1 MARDMELNTG
11 IHIDSI
17 QAEGSL
23 QSLRNQVKALTSEWK
38 INEQVQRANNQYQS
52 AYQAK
57 VEGLGRAIE
66 GQTNYLN
73 RLKSEMS
80 NLDRTT
86 TEGSQKFSQY
96 TNRVNTATRQLNNMI
111 QQQDRAKS
119 TLNLYTTGIKDQK
132 QAMENAKNVSQSLV
146 ERYKTEG
153 KEIKASATERTALKT
168 RIQELNSLYSKESS
182 ELERVKKESG
192 ATSKEYATQTK
203 RVNELGTEFAKS
215 RTRYRELGSELGGM
229 GTHFTGIRQAAAT
242 SKTAIGNMNSSIK
255 NSISHMKNMAMTA
268 GIAGAAVT
276 AMFVS
281 GAKKSVELE
290 NSYKQI
296 TNLAETGGE
305 KVAEAT
311 KNVSRMQE
319 DGQKYA
325 LKYGKSQQEIADGY
339 EDLIKRGYDTKQALG
354 AMKSELQ
361 ASVASGDDFKD
372 VVKVSSQTLEAF
384 GMRTNS
390 TAGMVKN
397 TKIAVN
403 DLAYAAD
410 MTATGFSDLGVGMS
424 YVGST
429 AHQAGFSL
437 SETSSAMGILS
448 NNGLEAEKSGT
459 GLRKVINSL
468 ISPTKTGAS
477 ALQELGLSTKDFTDN
492 KGNMKS
498 MTDIFGLLHDKM
510 QGLGKNKQTDI
521 FHDLFGT
528 TGQQAGLILAEN
540 AKQLGELNQKVADSA
555 KNDYVEKLS
564 KKNSETGKV
573 ALDRLKQSVNAITMT
588 ISSAALPAITEI
600 GDKLAKA
607 AGTKE
612 FGNAV
617 KGVGKWV
624 GNLTDKVADFFT
636 YLGKHSDDL
645 KGITGSL
652 GTIVKDIA
660 KGAWDTFYGIIKG
673 IGKAFNLVHTNGKKA
688 EDPLK
693 VLNEFI
699 SGIAKHE
706 QALKT
711 IGGLL
716 AGIWVADKVAVF
728 TSKVKDVTDAFG
740 GLSKKLKNSEIQ
752 NAASEVGEKTGEN
765 LTQGITSKLE
775 DTATGN
781 GLTTLGKSMMGKLSL
796 GMGAVQVGFDIVGA
810 IKAKNPEERT
820 KKAGGAIGTSLG
832 LGIGAVLGGPVGA
845 MIGTELGDQ
854 IGKSAA
860 PSIENLFKNGSFNS
874 KNSLAYMKEQR
885 ENAKENLAN
894 TNKKADFGN
903 LFENKFDQKKAD
915 ADAAKNYAKEKAVF
929 DKWNKKIEDYKK
941 EKSKSSKN
949 TSTAKAI
956 KDVATTHVSK
966 TDIKNVKAMVPAI
979 KAYEKAIK
987 GLKSNLRKNS
997 PAKELSKIDSSI
1009 QGSTKKWSSLAKPI
1023 KDIGNA
1029 FKTLTSFSKSMS
1041 KKDSFASLNKD
1052 LPKLEKTLKNSKISK
1067 YLSDMNK
1074 DLKKNKLSS
1083 TLDSMTKSIKKDTRE
1098 WNKFSKPI
1106 EKLSKSFKTLNSF
1119 AKSMKKDPFKSLNT
1133 DLKNLKTTLKN
1144 SKLSNYLDDL
1154 YKQLKKDKLYNQ
1166 FDKMSDSIKD
1176 NTKTWTKFAKPI
1188 RDVQKAFK
1196 ELNKFTKTYSKSDPF
1211 ANLNKDIQ
1219 NLTKTLNNQNIGKIL
1234 KSQITEANKATSNV
1248 TFDKDFKTDT
1258 DNVVDALKSFKTNF
1272 DKSWK
1277 DVWANTASE
1286 EKDALAKVVSSYS
1299 SKMNAI
1305 SKKETSFSSNYLK
1318 KWSSW
1323 LKSVTSTFKTAF
1335 NSLPGLANKSLSKVI
1350 SKVNKGIGGINS
1362 VITDF
1367 GGKSLNMAKYAVGT
1381 AGTPGGNLAV
1391 VGEQGYELAYDKANG
1406 IYPVGLKGEEV
1417 RYLGADTA
1425 ILPHHL
1431 SEQFMGMVANLPHH
1445 ATGKGDT
1452 NKTSEDMTDYVFEHL
1467 DEIKKDPVPFLK
1479 KPYFEKANFNGN
1491 EFISRFGNAISN
1503 GFLKAIAEPFKKTLA
1518 DMDFSGAGGARPA
1531 KAYGPMIK
1539 AAAAYMHQQITD
1551 FNVDM
1556 IERIIGN
1563 ESGGNPHAINLTD
1576 NNAKAGTPSKGILQY
1591 IDPTF
1596 NSYAMPGHKN
1606 IWNPLDQL
1614 IALFNDA
1621 TWRSDMGMGYNGKYG
1636 EWRGSASGPSGP
1648 RLMYDGGFIN
1658 KPTSIIGGEAG
1669 PEVMI
1674 PLNNKMRAVQILQ
1687 KAKDTIGGP
1696 DDSNVTASVDTARVE
1711 SNQQQQLMMTQVMVK
1726 LLSKIA
1732 DGSMASDV
1740 SNGGSSLNDISNVL
1754 DKIGLSNRKMTKFQ
1768 AKGGTALA

>member
-1 MARDMELNTG
+1 
-11 IHIDSI
+11 
-17 QAEGSL
+17 
-23 QSLRNQVKALTSEWK
+23 
-38 INEQVQRANNQYQS
+38 
-52 AYQAK
+52 
-57 VEGLGRAIE
+57 
-66 GQTNYLN
+66 
-73 RLKSEMS
+73 
-80 NLDRTT
+80 
-86 TEGSQKFSQY
+86 
-96 TNRVNTATRQLNNMI
+96 
-111 QQQDRAKS
+111 
-119 TLNLYTTGIKDQK
+119 
-132 QAMENAKNVSQSLV
+132 
-146 ERYKTEG
+146 
-153 KEIKASATERTALKT
+153 
-168 RIQELNSLYSKESS
+168 
-182 ELERVKKESG
+182 
-192 ATSKEYATQTK
+192 
-203 RVNELGTEFAKS
+203 
-215 RTRYRELGSELGGM
+215 
-229 GTHFTGIRQAAAT
+229 
-242 SKTAIGNMNSSIK
+242 
-255 NSISHMKNMAMTA
+255 
-268 GIAGAAVT
+268 
-276 AMFVS
+276 
-281 GAKKSVELE
+281 
-290 NSYKQI
+290 
-296 TNLAETGGE
+296 
-305 KVAEAT
+305 
-311 KNVSRMQE
+311 
-319 DGQKYA
+319 
-325 LKYGKSQQEIADGY
+325 
-339 EDLIKRGYDTKQALG
+339 
-354 AMKSELQ
+354 
-361 ASVASGDDFKD
+361 
-372 VVKVSSQTLEAF
+372 
-384 GMRTNS
+384 
-390 TAGMVKN
+390 
-397 TKIAVN
+397 
-403 DLAYAAD
+403 
-410 MTATGFSDLGVGMS
+410 
-424 YVGST
+424 
-429 AHQAGFSL
+429 
-437 SETSSAMGILS
+437 
-448 NNGLEAEKSGT
+448 
-459 GLRKVINSL
+459 
-468 ISPTKTGAS
+468 
-477 ALQELGLSTKDFTDN
+477 
-492 KGNMKS
+492 

-510 QGLGKNKQTDI
+510 QGMGKNKQTDI

-540 AKQLGELNQKVADSA
+540 AKQLGELNQKVAESA
-555 KNDYVEKLS
+555 KNDYVGKLS

-636 YLGKHSDDL
+636 YLGKHSNDL

-660 KGAWDTFYGIIKG
+660 VGAWDTFYGIIKG
-673 IGKAFNLVHTNGKKA
+673 IGKAFGLVHTNGKKA

-693 VLNEFI
+693 VLNEFV

-716 AGIWVADKVAVF
+716 VTMWAVDKMASF
-728 TSKVKDVTDAFG
+728 TVKLGDVVKSLDILKG
-740 GLSKKLKNSEIQ
+740 KLKGTELQ
-752 NAASEVGEKTGEN
+752 QAASEAGESIGDNVTKGVE
-765 LTQGITSKLE
+765 SKLG

-820 KKAGGAIGTSLG
+820 KNAGGAIGTSLG

-854 IGKSAA
+854 IGKNAA
-860 PSIENLFKNGSFNS
+860 PSIENLFKNGSFYS
-874 KNSLAYMKEQR
+874 KKSLEYMKEQR
-885 ENAKENLAN
+885 ENAKENLQA

-941 EKSKSSKN
+941 EKSKSSKT

-966 TDIKNVKAMVPAI
+966 TDIKNVKDMVPAI

-987 GLKSNLRKNS
+987 DLKSNLRKNS
-997 PAKELSKIDSSI
+997 PAKELSKIDKSI
-1009 QGSTKKWSSLAKPI
+1009 SGSTKSWTKLAKPI
-1023 KDIGNA
+1023 ETVG
-1029 FKTLTSFSKSMS
+1029 
-1041 KKDSFASLNKD
+1041 
-1052 LPKLEKTLKNSKISK
+1052 
-1067 YLSDMNK
+1067 
-1074 DLKKNKLSS
+1074 
-1083 TLDSMTKSIKKDTRE
+1083 
-1098 WNKFSKPI
+1098 
-1106 EKLSKSFKTLNSF
+1106 KSFKSLNSF
-1119 AKSMKKDPFKSLNT
+1119 TKSMKKDPFKAFNKDLVSLHKTLKKNDLTQQLNKMDKALKKNKLAATFNKMSNSIKKDTKAWTSFAKPVNNVADAFKKLSSFTKSMKKDPFESLNR
-1133 DLKNLKTTLKN
+1133 DLKNLETTLKN
-1144 SKLSNYLDDL
+1144 SKISNRLDDL
-1154 YKQLKKDKLYNQ
+1154 YKQLKKDKLYSQ
-1166 FDKMSDSIKD
+1166 FDKMSRSIKD

-1188 RDVQKAFK
+1188 RDVQKAFQ
-1196 ELNKFTKTYSKSDPF
+1196 ELNKFTKSYGKSDPF
-1211 ANLNKDIQ
+1211 ATLDKDIQ

-1258 DNVVDALKSFKTNF
+1258 DNIVDALKSFKTNF

-1277 DVWANTASE
+1277 DVWANTGSE
-1286 EKDALAKVVSSYS
+1286 EKNGLAKVVSDYS

-1305 SKKETSFSSNYLK
+1305 SKKETSFSSDYLK

-1323 LKSVTSTFKTAF
+1323 LKSVTSSFKTAF
-1335 NSLPGLANKSLSKVI
+1335 NSLPGLASKSLSKVI
-1350 SKVNKGIGGINS
+1350 SEVNKGIGGVNS

-1367 GGKSLNMAKYAVGT
+1367 GGKSLNLAKYAVGT

-1452 NKTSEDMTDYVFEHL
+1452 NKTSEDMTDYIFEHL
-1467 DEIKKDPVPFLK
+1467 DELKKDPVPFLK
-1479 KPYFEKANFNGN
+1479 KPYFEKANFSGN

-1539 AAAAYMHQQITD
+1539 AAAAYMHQKITD

-1576 NNAKAGTPSKGILQY
+1576 SNARAGTPSKGILQY

-1596 NSYAMPGHKN
+1596 NNYAMPGHKN

-1648 RLMYDGGFIN
+1648 RLMAEGGLLTT
-1658 KPTSIIGGEAG
+1658 PTNAIVGEAG
-1669 PEVMI
+1669 PEMVI
-1674 PLNNKMRAVQILQ
+1674 PLNNKMRAIQIIE
-1687 KAKDTIGGP
+1687 KAKSVVGGP
-1696 DDSNVTASVDTARVE
+1696 DDTNTSVSVDTARVE

-1740 SNGGSSLNDISNVL
+1740 SNGGTSLNDISNVL

>member
-1 MARDMELNTG
+1 MELNTG

-38 INEQVQRANNQYQS
+38 INEQVQRANGDYQS

-57 VEGLGRAIE
+57 AEGLGRAIE

-96 TNRVNTATRQLNNMI
+96 TNQVNTATRQLNNMVM
-111 QQQDRAKS
+111 QQERAKS
-119 TLNLYTTGIKDQK
+119 TLDLYTTGIRDQK

-146 ERYKTEG
+146 ERYKAEG
-153 KEIKASATERTALKT
+153 KEIKASATERTALKA

-182 ELERVKKESG
+182 ELERVKNESG

-203 RVNELGTEFAKS
+203 RVNELGTEIAKS

-397 TKIAVN
+397 TKKVVN

-448 NNGLEAEKSGT
+448 NNGLEASQAGT
-459 GLRKVINSL
+459 GLRKTINSL

-510 QGLGKNKQTDI
+510 QGMGKNKQTDI

-528 TGQQAGLILAEN
+528 TGQQAGLILADN

-555 KNDYVEKLS
+555 KNDYVGKLS

-624 GNLTDKVADFFT
+624 GNLTDKVADFFN
-636 YLGKHSDDL
+636 YLGKHSNDL

-652 GTIVKDIA
+652 GTITKDIA
-660 KGAWDTFYGIIKG
+660 IGAWDTFYGIIKG
-673 IGKAFNLVHTNGKKA
+673 IGKAFGLVHTNGKKA

-693 VLNEFI
+693 VLNQFV

-716 AGIWVADKVAVF
+716 AGIWVADKVANF
-728 TSKVKDVTDAFG
+728 AVKINDVADAFG

-752 NAASEVGEKTGEN
+752 NAASEIGEQSGEN
-765 LTQGITSKLE
+765 LAKGIESKAGSSSISSRLSS
-775 DTATGN
+775 
-781 GLTTLGKSMMGKLSL
+781 LGGSMMGKISI
-796 GMGAVQVGFDIVGA
+796 GMSAAQVGFDILGA
-810 IKAKNPEERT
+810 IKAKNPT
-820 KKAGGAIGTSLG
+820 DKAKNIGG
-832 LGIGAVLGGPVGA
+832 GIGSALGAGIGGVLGGAPGA
-845 MIGTELGDQ
+845 LLGSTIGDQ
-854 IGKSAA
+854 LGKSAA
-860 PSIENLFKNGSFNS
+860 PAFQKWLYHPDDPTAKKGTSKYYDQLAASAKKRANRFKSNMVVPDIS
-874 KNSLAYMKEQR
+874 ADEQR
-885 ENAKENLAN
+885 QDLKQLKIAEADVKKYEALAKRA
-894 TNKKADFGN
+894 KKAKDSI
-903 LFENKFDQKKAD
+903 NKP
-915 ADAAKNYAKEKAVF
+915 
-929 DKWNKKIEDYKK
+929 
-941 EKSKSSKN
+941 SKT

-966 TDIKNVKAMVPAI
+966 TDIKNVKDMVPAI
-979 KAYEKAIK
+979 KDYEKAIK
-987 GLKSNLRKNS
+987 DLKSNLKKNS
-997 PAKELSKIDSSI
+997 PAKELSKIDKSI
-1009 QGSTKKWSSLAKPI
+1009 SGSTKSWTKLAKPI
-1023 KDIGNA
+1023 ETVG
-1029 FKTLTSFSKSMS
+1029 
-1041 KKDSFASLNKD
+1041 
-1052 LPKLEKTLKNSKISK
+1052 
-1067 YLSDMNK
+1067 
-1074 DLKKNKLSS
+1074 
-1083 TLDSMTKSIKKDTRE
+1083 
-1098 WNKFSKPI
+1098 
-1106 EKLSKSFKTLNSF
+1106 KSFKSLNSF
-1119 AKSMKKDPFKSLNT
+1119 TKSMKKDPFESFNK
-1133 DLKNLKTTLKN
+1133 DLKNLETTLKN

-1154 YKQLKKDKLYNQ
+1154 YKQLKKDRLYNQ
-1166 FDKMSDSIKD
+1166 FDKMSKSIKD

-1188 RDVQKAFK
+1188 RDVQKAFQ

-1211 ANLNKDIQ
+1211 ANLDKDIK
-1219 NLTKTLNNQNIGKIL
+1219 NLTKTLNSNNIGKLL
-1234 KSQITEANKATSNV
+1234 KSQIAEANKATSNV

-1258 DNVVDALKSFKTNF
+1258 DNIVDSLKSFKTNF

-1277 DVWANTASE
+1277 DVWANTGSE
-1286 EKDALAKVVSSYS
+1286 EKDGLAKVVSDYS
-1299 SKMNAI
+1299 SKMNVI
-1305 SKKETSFSSNYLK
+1305 SKKETSFSSDYLK

-1323 LKSVTSTFKTAF
+1323 LKSVTSSFKTAF
-1335 NSLPGLANKSLSKVI
+1335 NSLPGLASKSLSKVI
-1350 SKVNKGIGGINS
+1350 SEVNKGIGGINS

-1391 VGEQGYELAYDKANG
+1391 VGEQGYELAYDKQNG
-1406 IYPVGLKGEEV
+1406 IYPVGLQGEEV

-1445 ATGKGDT
+1445 ANGKGDT
-1452 NKTSEDMTDYVFEHL
+1452 NKASEDMTDYVFEHL
-1467 DEIKKDPVPFLK
+1467 DELKKDPVPFLK

-1518 DMDFSGAGGARPA
+1518 DMDFSGAGGARPV

-1556 IERIIGN
+1556 IERIIAN
-1563 ESGGNPHAINLTD
+1563 ESGGDPNVTNNWD
-1576 NNAKAGTPSKGILQY
+1576 SNAKAGTPSTGILQY
-1591 IDPTF
+1591 ILPTF
-1596 NSYAMPGHKN
+1596 LNYAMPGHTN
-1606 IWNPLDQL
+1606 IHNPLDQL

-1648 RLMYDGGFIN
+1648 RLMAAGGLITQATN
-1658 KPTSIIGGEAG
+1658 AIVGEAG
-1669 PEVMI
+1669 PEMVV
-1674 PLNNKMRAVQILQ
+1674 PLNDKMRAVQILQ

-1732 DGSMASDV
+1732 DGSMASDA
-1740 SNGGSSLNDISNVL
+1740 SNGGTSLNDISNVL

>member
-1 MARDMELNTG
+1 MAKDMELNTG

-38 INEQVQRANNQYQS
+38 INEQVQRANGDYQS

-57 VEGLGRAIE
+57 AEGLGRAIE

-96 TNRVNTATRQLNNMI
+96 TNQVNTATRQLNNMVM
-111 QQQDRAKS
+111 QQERAKS

-132 QAMENAKNVSQSLV
+132 QAMENAKNISQSLV
-146 ERYKTEG
+146 ERYKAEG
-153 KEIKASATERTALKT
+153 KEIKASATERTALKA

-192 ATSKEYATQTK
+192 ETSKEYATQTK
-203 RVNELGTEFAKS
+203 RVNELGTEIAKS

-384 GMRTNS
+384 GMKTTS
-390 TAGMVKN
+390 TSGMIKN
-397 TKIAVN
+397 TKKVVN

-448 NNGLEAEKSGT
+448 NNGLEADKAGT

-510 QGLGKNKQTDI
+510 QGMGKNKQTDI
-521 FHDLFGT
+521 FHNLFGT
-528 TGQQAGLILAEN
+528 TGQQAGLILADN

-555 KNDYVEKLS
+555 KNDYVGKLA

-636 YLGKHSDDL
+636 YLGKHSNDL

-660 KGAWDTFYGIIKG
+660 VGAWDTFYGIIKG
-673 IGKAFNLVHTNGKKA
+673 IGKAFGLVHTNGKKA

-693 VLNEFI
+693 VLNEFV

-716 AGIWVADKVAVF
+716 AGIWVADKVANF
-728 TSKVKDVTDAFG
+728 AVKINDVADAFG
-740 GLSKKLKNSEIQ
+740 GLSKKLKNSGIQ
-752 NAASEVGEKTGEN
+752 NAASEIGEQSGEN
-765 LTQGITSKLE
+765 LAKGIESKAESSSISSRLN
-775 DTATGN
+775 A
-781 GLTTLGKSMMGKLSL
+781 LGGSMMGKISI
-796 GMGAVQVGFDIVGA
+796 GMSVVQVGFDVIGA
-810 IKAKNPEERT
+810 IKAKNPT
-820 KKAGGAIGTSLG
+820 DKAKNIGG
-832 LGIGAVLGGPVGA
+832 GIGSALGAGIAGILLGPEAAVLGA
-845 MIGTELGDQ
+845 QLGDL
-854 IGKSAA
+854 IGKNVGPGISNYLDHGNTSPKGSKSDIKKRLKEAQDQYKA
-860 PSIENLFKNGSFNS
+860 NKREYNWFHSSVSKDALDQNDKDIKRYEQQLKRIEND
-874 KNSLAYMKEQR
+874 
-885 ENAKENLAN
+885 
-894 TNKKADFGN
+894 KK
-903 LFENKFDQKKAD
+903 KPKT
-915 ADAAKNYAKEKAVF
+915 
-929 DKWNKKIEDYKK
+929 
-941 EKSKSSKN
+941 

-966 TDIKNVKAMVPAI
+966 TDIKNVKDMVPAI
-979 KAYEKAIK
+979 KDYEKAIK
-987 GLKSNLRKNS
+987 SLKLNLKNNS
-997 PAKELSKIDSSI
+997 PSKELSKIDKSI
-1009 QGSTKKWSSLAKPI
+1009 QGKSKEWKNMVKPVNNVA
-1023 KDIGNA
+1023 GA
-1029 FKTLTSFSKSMS
+1029 FK
-1041 KKDSFASLNKD
+1041 
-1052 LPKLEKTLKNSKISK
+1052 
-1067 YLSDMNK
+1067 
-1074 DLKKNKLSS
+1074 KLSS
-1083 TLDSMTKSIKKDTRE
+1083 STK
-1098 WNKFSKPI
+1098 F
-1106 EKLSKSFKTLNSF
+1106 
-1119 AKSMKKDPFKSLNT
+1119 MKKDPFSELNS
-1133 DLKNLKTTLKN
+1133 DLKKLKKTLKDSNITDKLDSMAKDLKKHKLASELKTVA
-1144 SKLSNYLDDL
+1144 S
-1154 YKQLKKDKLYNQ
+1154 
-1166 FDKMSDSIKD
+1166 SIKD

-1188 RDVQKAFK
+1188 RDVQKAFQ

-1211 ANLNKDIQ
+1211 ANLDKDIQ

-1258 DNVVDALKSFKTNF
+1258 DNVVDALKSFKINF

-1277 DVWANTASE
+1277 DVWANTGSE
-1286 EKDALAKVVSSYS
+1286 EKDALAKVVSNYS
-1299 SKMNAI
+1299 SKMNSI
-1305 SKKETSFSSNYLK
+1305 SKKETSFSSDYLN

-1323 LKSVTSTFKTAF
+1323 LKSVTSSFKTAF
-1335 NSLPGLANKSLSKVI
+1335 NSLPGLASKSLSKVI
-1350 SKVNKGIGGINS
+1350 SEVNKGIGGVNS

-1367 GGKSLNMAKYAVGT
+1367 GGKSLNLAKYAVGT

-1467 DEIKKDPVPFLK
+1467 DELKKDPVPFLK

-1518 DMDFSGAGGARPA
+1518 DMDFSGAGGARPV

-1556 IERIIGN
+1556 IERIIAN
-1563 ESGGNPHAINLTD
+1563 ESGGDPNVTNNWD
-1576 NNAKAGTPSKGILQY
+1576 DNAKAGHPSTGILQY
-1591 IDPTF
+1591 ILPTF
-1596 NSYAMPGHKN
+1596 LNYAMPGHTN
-1606 IWNPLDQL
+1606 IHNPLDQL
-1614 IALFNDA
+1614 IALFNDS
-1621 TWRSDMGMGYNGKYG
+1621 TWRTDMGMGYNGKFG
-1636 EWRGSASGPSGP
+1636 EWRGQASGPSGP
-1648 RLMYDGGFIN
+1648 RFMYDGGFIT
-1658 KPTSIIGGEAG
+1658 KPTSIIGGDAG

-1674 PLNNKMRAVQILQ
+1674 PLNNKMRAIQILQ

-1696 DDSNVTASVDTARVE
+1696 DDNNVTTSVDTARVE

-1740 SNGGSSLNDISNVL
+1740 SNGGISLNDISNAL

-1768 AKGGTALA
+1768 GKGGTAFA

>member
-1 MARDMELNTG
+1 MAKDMELNTG

-38 INEQVQRANNQYQS
+38 INEQVQRANGDYQS

-57 VEGLGRAIE
+57 AEGLGRAIE

-96 TNRVNTATRQLNNMI
+96 TNQVNTATRQLNNMVM
-111 QQQDRAKS
+111 QQERAKS
-119 TLNLYTTGIKDQK
+119 TLDLYTTGIKEQK

-146 ERYKTEG
+146 ERYKAEG

-182 ELERVKKESG
+182 ELERVKNESG
-192 ATSKEYATQTK
+192 ATSKEYATQAK
-203 RVNELGTEFAKS
+203 RVNELGTEIAKS

-242 SKTAIGNMNSSIK
+242 SKTAIGNMNNSIK

-305 KVAEAT
+305 KVVEAT

-390 TAGMVKN
+390 TSGMIKN
-397 TKIAVN
+397 TKKTVN

-510 QGLGKNKQTDI
+510 QDMGKNKQTDI

-555 KNDYVEKLS
+555 KNDYVGKLA

-612 FGNAV
+612 FENAV

-660 KGAWDTFYGIIKG
+660 VGAWDTFYGIIKG

-693 VLNEFI
+693 VLNQFV

-716 AGIWVADKVAVF
+716 AGIWVADKVANF
-728 TSKVKDVTDAFG
+728 AVKINDVADAFG
-740 GLSKKLKNSEIQ
+740 GLSKKLKNSGIQ
-752 NAASEVGEKTGEN
+752 QAASEVGAKTGEN

-775 DTATGN
+775 DAATGN

-820 KKAGGAIGTSLG
+820 KNAGGAIGTSLG

-854 IGKSAA
+854 IGKNAA
-860 PSIENLFKNGSFNS
+860 PSIENLFKNGSFYS
-874 KNSLAYMKEQR
+874 KKSLEYMKEQR
-885 ENAKENLAN
+885 ENAKENLQA

-903 LFENKFDQKKAD
+903 LLENKFDPKKAD
-915 ADAAKNYAKEKAVF
+915 ADAAKNYAKEKAIF

-956 KDVATTHVSK
+956 QDVATTHVSK
-966 TDIKNVKAMVPAI
+966 TDIKNVKDMVPAI

-997 PAKELSKIDSSI
+997 PAKELSKIDKSI
-1009 QGSTKKWSSLAKPI
+1009 SGSTKSWTKLAKPI
-1023 KDIGNA
+1023 ETVG
-1029 FKTLTSFSKSMS
+1029 
-1041 KKDSFASLNKD
+1041 
-1052 LPKLEKTLKNSKISK
+1052 
-1067 YLSDMNK
+1067 
-1074 DLKKNKLSS
+1074 
-1083 TLDSMTKSIKKDTRE
+1083 
-1098 WNKFSKPI
+1098 
-1106 EKLSKSFKTLNSF
+1106 KSFKSLNSF
-1119 AKSMKKDPFKSLNT
+1119 TKSMKKDPFKAFNKDLVSLHKTLKKNDLT
-1133 DLKNLKTTLKN
+1133 QQLNKMDKALKKNKLADTFKKMSDSIKKDTKAWTSFAKPVNNVAGAFKKLSSFTKSMKKDPFESFNKDLKNLEATLKK
-1144 SKLSNYLDDL
+1144 SKLSNYLNDL
-1154 YKQLKKDKLYNQ
+1154 YKQLKKDRLYSQ
-1166 FDKMSDSIKD
+1166 FDKLSHSIKD

-1188 RDVQKAFK
+1188 RDVQKAFQ
-1196 ELNKFTKTYSKSDPF
+1196 ELNKFTRMYSKSDPF
-1211 ANLNKDIQ
+1211 ASLDKDIK
-1219 NLTKTLNNQNIGKIL
+1219 NLTKTLNSNNIGKLL

-1258 DNVVDALKSFKTNF
+1258 DNIVDALKSFKANF

-1277 DVWANTASE
+1277 NVWANTGSE
-1286 EKDALAKVVSSYS
+1286 EKDGLAKVVSDYS

-1305 SKKETSFSSNYLK
+1305 SKKETSFSSDYLK

-1323 LKSVTSTFKTAF
+1323 LKSVKNSFKTAF
-1335 NSLPGLANKSLSKVI
+1335 DSLPGLASKSLSKVI
-1350 SKVNKGIGGINS
+1350 SEVNKGIGGINS

-1391 VGEQGYELAYDKANG
+1391 VGEQGYELAYDKQNG
-1406 IYPVGLKGEEV
+1406 IYPVGLQGEEV

-1452 NKTSEDMTDYVFEHL
+1452 NKTSEDMTDYIFKHL
-1467 DEIKKDPVPFLK
+1467 DELKKDPVPFLK
-1479 KPYFEKANFNGN
+1479 KPYFEKASFSGN
-1491 EFISRFGNAISN
+1491 DFISRFGNAISN
-1503 GFLKAIAEPFKKTLA
+1503 GFLKAIAEPFKKILA

-1539 AAAAYMHQQITD
+1539 AAAAYMHQKITD

-1556 IERIIGN
+1556 IERIIAN
-1563 ESGGNPHAINLTD
+1563 ESVGDPNVTNNWD
-1576 NNAKAGTPSKGILQY
+1576 SNAKAGTPSTGILQY
-1591 IDPTF
+1591 ILPTF
-1596 NSYAMPGHKN
+1596 LNYAMPGHTN
-1606 IWNPLDQL
+1606 IHNPLDQL

-1648 RLMYDGGFIN
+1648 RLMAAGGLITQATN
-1658 KPTSIIGGEAG
+1658 AIVGEAG
-1669 PEVMI
+1669 PEMVV
-1674 PLNNKMRAVQILQ
+1674 PLNDKMRAVQIIE
-1687 KAKDTIGGP
+1687 KAKSVVGGNDTNA
-1696 DDSNVTASVDTARVE
+1696 SVSVDTTRVE
-1711 SNQQQQLMMTQVMVK
+1711 SNQQQQLMMTQIMVK

-1740 SNGGSSLNDISNVL
+1740 SNGGTSLNDISNAL

-1768 AKGGTALA
+1768 GKGGTAFA

>member
-1 MARDMELNTG
+1 MELNTG
-11 IHIDSI
+11 IHIDSV

-38 INEQVQRANNQYQS
+38 INEQVQRANGNYQS

-57 VEGLGRAIE
+57 AEGLGRAIE

-96 TNRVNTATRQLNNMI
+96 TNQVNTATRQLNNMVM
-111 QQQDRAKS
+111 QQERAKS
-119 TLNLYTTGIKDQK
+119 TLDLYTTGIKDQK
-132 QAMENAKNVSQSLV
+132 QAMENAKNISQSLV
-146 ERYKTEG
+146 ERYKAEG
-153 KEIKASATERTALKT
+153 QEIKASATERTALKA

-182 ELERVKKESG
+182 ELERVKNESG

-203 RVNELGTEFAKS
+203 RVNELGTEIAKS

-305 KVAEAT
+305 KVVEAT

-390 TAGMVKN
+390 TSGMIKN

-448 NNGLEAEKSGT
+448 NNGLEADKAGT
-459 GLRKVINSL
+459 GLRKTINSL

-510 QGLGKNKQTDI
+510 QGMGKNKQTDI

-555 KNDYVEKLS
+555 KNDYVGKLS

-612 FGNAV
+612 FENAV

-660 KGAWDTFYGIIKG
+660 VGAWDTFYGIIKG

-693 VLNEFI
+693 VLNQFV

-716 AGIWVADKVAVF
+716 AGIWVADKVANF
-728 TSKVKDVTDAFG
+728 AVKINDVADAFG
-740 GLSKKLKNSEIQ
+740 GLSKKLKNSGIQ
-752 NAASEVGEKTGEN
+752 NAASEIGEQSGEN
-765 LTQGITSKLE
+765 LAKGIESKAGSSSISSRLSS
-775 DTATGN
+775 
-781 GLTTLGKSMMGKLSL
+781 LGGSMMGKISI
-796 GMGAVQVGFDIVGA
+796 GMSAVQVGFDVIGA
-810 IKAKNPEERT
+810 IKAKNPT
-820 KKAGGAIGTSLG
+820 DKAKGVGGAIGTALG
-832 LGIGAVLGGPVGA
+832 AGIGGVLGGAPGA
-845 MIGTELGDQ
+845 MLGSTIGDQ
-854 IGKSAA
+854 LGKAAA
-860 PSIENLFKNGSFNS
+860 PAFQKWLYHPDDPTAKKGTSKYYDQLAASAKKRANRFKSNMVTPGISANEQGTDLREM
-874 KNSLAYMKEQR
+874 KKAEADVKKYEALAKRAEK
-885 ENAKENLAN
+885 AKESI
-894 TNKKADFGN
+894 NKPP
-903 LFENKFDQKKAD
+903 KK
-915 ADAAKNYAKEKAVF
+915 
-929 DKWNKKIEDYKK
+929 
-941 EKSKSSKN
+941 

-956 KDVATTHVSK
+956 QDVATTHVSK
-966 TDIKNVKAMVPAI
+966 TDIKNVKDMVPAI

-987 GLKSNLRKNS
+987 DLKSNLKKNS
-997 PAKELSKIDSSI
+997 PAKELSKIDKSI
-1009 QGSTKKWSSLAKPI
+1009 SGSTKSWTKLAKPI
-1023 KDIGNA
+1023 ETVGKS
-1029 FKTLTSFSKSMS
+1029 FKSLNSFTKSM
-1041 KKDSFASLNKD
+1041 KKDPFKAFNKD
-1052 LPKLEKTLKNSKISK
+1052 LVSLHKTLKKNDLTKQLNNMDK
-1067 YLSDMNK
+1067 A
-1074 DLKKNKLSS
+1074 LKKNKLAATFNKMSN
-1083 TLDSMTKSIKKDTRE
+1083 SIKKDTKA
-1098 WNKFSKPI
+1098 WTSFAKPVNNVADAFK
-1106 EKLSKSFKTLNSF
+1106 KLSSF
-1119 AKSMKKDPFKSLNT
+1119 AKSMKKDPFESLNR
-1133 DLKNLKTTLKN
+1133 DLKNLEATLKN
-1144 SKLSNYLDDL
+1144 SKISNRLDDL
-1154 YKQLKKDKLYNQ
+1154 YKQLKKDRLYSQ
-1166 FDKMSDSIKD
+1166 FDKLSHSIKD

-1188 RDVQKAFK
+1188 RDVQKAFQ
-1196 ELNKFTKTYSKSDPF
+1196 ELNKFTKSYGKSDPF
-1211 ANLNKDIQ
+1211 ATLDKDITK
-1219 NLTKTLNNQNIGKIL
+1219 LTKTLNSNNIGKLL
-1234 KSQITEANKATSNV
+1234 KSQIAEANKATSNV

-1258 DNVVDALKSFKTNF
+1258 DNIVDSLKSFKTNF

-1277 DVWANTASE
+1277 DVWANTGSE
-1286 EKDALAKVVSSYS
+1286 EKDGLAKVVSDYS

-1305 SKKETSFSSNYLK
+1305 SKKEASFSSDYLK
-1318 KWSSW
+1318 KWNSW
-1323 LKSVTSTFKTAF
+1323 LKSVTNSFKTAF
-1335 NSLPGLANKSLSKVI
+1335 NSLPGLASKSLSKVI
-1350 SKVNKGIGGINS
+1350 SEVNKGIGGINS

-1367 GGKSLNMAKYAVGT
+1367 GGKSLNMAKYAIGT

-1391 VGEQGYELAYDKANG
+1391 VGEQGYELAYDKKNG
-1406 IYPVGLKGEEV
+1406 IYPVGLQGEEV

-1445 ATGKGDT
+1445 ANGKGDT
-1452 NKTSEDMTDYVFEHL
+1452 NKTSEDMTDYIFEHL
-1467 DEIKKDPVPFLK
+1467 DELKKDPVPFLK
-1479 KPYFEKANFNGN
+1479 KPYFEKANFSGN

-1503 GFLKAIAEPFKKTLA
+1503 GFLKAIAEPFKKILA

-1539 AAAAYMHQQITD
+1539 AAAAYMHQKITD

-1556 IERIIGN
+1556 IERIIAN
-1563 ESGGNPHAINLTD
+1563 ESGGDPNVTNNWD
-1576 NNAKAGTPSKGILQY
+1576 SNAKAGHPSTGILQY
-1591 IDPTF
+1591 ILPTF
-1596 NSYAMPGHKN
+1596 LNYAMPGHTN
-1606 IWNPLDQL
+1606 IHNPLDQL

-1621 TWRSDMGMGYNGKYG
+1621 TWRTDMGMGYNGKYG

-1648 RLMYDGGFIN
+1648 RLMAEGGLLTT
-1658 KPTSIIGGEAG
+1658 PTNAIVGEAG
-1669 PEVMI
+1669 PEMVI
-1674 PLNNKMRAVQILQ
+1674 PLNNKMRAIQIIE
-1687 KAKDTIGGP
+1687 KAKSVVGGP
-1696 DDSNVTASVDTARVE
+1696 DDANASVSIDTTRVE
-1711 SNQQQQLMMTQVMVK
+1711 SNQQQQLMMTQIMVK

-1732 DGSMASDV
+1732 DGSIASDV
-1740 SNGGSSLNDISNVL
+1740 SNGGTSLNDISNAL

-1768 AKGGTALA
+1768 GKGGTAFA

>member
-1 MARDMELNTG
+1 MELNTG

-96 TNRVNTATRQLNNMI
+96 TNRVNTVTRQLNNMI

-146 ERYKTEG
+146 ERYKAEG
-153 KEIKASATERTALKT
+153 KEIKASVTERTALKT

-192 ATSKEYATQTK
+192 AASKEYATQTK
-203 RVNELGTEFAKS
+203 RVNELGTEIAKS

-693 VLNEFI
+693 VLNEFV

-752 NAASEVGEKTGEN
+752 QAASEVGEQSGEN
-765 LTQGITSKLE
+765 LAKGIESKAGSSSISSRLSS
-775 DTATGN
+775 
-781 GLTTLGKSMMGKLSL
+781 LGGSMMGKISI
-796 GMGAVQVGFDIVGA
+796 GMSAVQVGFDVIGA
-810 IKAKNPEERT
+810 IKAKNPDDKAE
-820 KKAGGAIGTSLG
+820 KAGSAVGNAIG
-832 LGIGAVLGGPVGA
+832 LGIGAVLGGPEGA
-845 MIGTELGDQ
+845 MIGSQLMSQ
-854 IGKSAA
+854 IGKQVG
-860 PSIENLFKNGSFNS
+860 PGIKNMFQKGNGTAYDKGSEKELQIQLDRAKAHVKEVQKILNGPFGGFNKS
-874 KNSLAYMKEQR
+874 DTEKTLQQEKEAVDKYTKQLNR
-885 ENAKENLAN
+885 LKKAKE
-894 TNKKADFGN
+894 DS
-903 LFENKFDQKKAD
+903 D
-915 ADAAKNYAKEKAVF
+915 
-929 DKWNKKIEDYKK
+929 
-941 EKSKSSKN
+941 KSSKT

-1323 LKSVTSTFKTAF
+1323 LKSVKSTFKKAF
-1335 NSLPGLANKSLSKVI
+1335 NSLPGLASKSLSKVI

-1563 ESGGNPHAINLTD
+1563 ESGGNLHAINLTD

>member
-1 MARDMELNTG
+1 MAKDMELNTG

-38 INEQVQRANNQYQS
+38 INEQVQRANGNYQS

-57 VEGLGRAIE
+57 TEGLGRAIE

-96 TNRVNTATRQLNNMI
+96 TNQVNTATRQLNNMVL
-111 QQQDRAKS
+111 QQERAKS
-119 TLNLYTTGIKDQK
+119 TLDLYTTGIKDQK
-132 QAMENAKNVSQSLV
+132 QAMENAKNISQSLV
-146 ERYKTEG
+146 ERYKAEG

-182 ELERVKKESG
+182 ELERVKKEYG

-203 RVNELGTEFAKS
+203 RVNELGTEIAKS

-242 SKTAIGNMNSSIK
+242 SKTAIGNMNNSIK

-372 VVKVSSQTLEAF
+372 VVKVSSQTLEEF
-384 GMRTNS
+384 GMKTTS
-390 TAGMVKN
+390 TSGMIKN
-397 TKIAVN
+397 TKKVVN
-403 DLAYAAD
+403 NLAYAAD

-429 AHQAGFSL
+429 AHQARFSL

-448 NNGLEAEKSGT
+448 NNGLEASQAGT

-498 MTDIFGLLHDKM
+498 MTDIFSLLRDKM
-510 QGLGKNKQTDI
+510 QGMGKNKQTDI

-528 TGQQAGLILAEN
+528 TGQQAGLILADN

-555 KNDYVEKLS
+555 KNDYVGKLA

-612 FGNAV
+612 FENAV

-660 KGAWDTFYGIIKG
+660 VGAWDTFYGIIKG

-693 VLNEFI
+693 ILNQFV

-716 AGIWVADKVAVF
+716 AGIWVADKVANF
-728 TSKVKDVTDAFG
+728 AVKINDVADAFK
-740 GLSKKLKNSEIQ
+740 GLKDKLVHSNIET
-752 NAASEVGEKTGEN
+752 AASEVGEKTGEN
-765 LTQGITSKLE
+765 LTQGITSKMDSGAIE
-775 DTATGN
+775 SKGSA
-781 GLTTLGKSMMGKLSL
+781 LGLSL
-796 GMGAVQVGFDIVGA
+796 GTKLSIGATAALAGMDIVGA
-810 IKAKNPEERT
+810 IKAKT
-820 KKAGGAIGTSLG
+820 QTQKVKSIGGAIGTTLG
-832 LGIGAVLGGPVGA
+832 AGIGGVLGGAPGA
-845 MIGTELGDQ
+845 LLGSTIGDQ
-854 IGKSAA
+854 LGKSAA
-860 PSIENLFKNGSFNS
+860 PAFQKWLYHPDDPTAKKGTSKYYDQLAASAKKRANRFKSNMVTPGISANEQGTD
-874 KNSLAYMKEQR
+874 LKEM
-885 ENAKENLAN
+885 
-894 TNKKADFGN
+894 KKAEADVKKYEA
-903 LFENKFDQKKAD
+903 LAKRAKKAKD
-915 ADAAKNYAKEKAVF
+915 SINEPS
-929 DKWNKKIEDYKK
+929 KK
-941 EKSKSSKN
+941 
-949 TSTAKAI
+949 TSTSKAI
-956 KDVATTHVSK
+956 EDVATTHVSK

-997 PAKELSKIDSSI
+997 PAKELSKIDKSI
-1009 QGSTKKWSSLAKPI
+1009 SGSTKSWTKLAKPI
-1023 KDIGNA
+1023 ETVG
-1029 FKTLTSFSKSMS
+1029 
-1041 KKDSFASLNKD
+1041 
-1052 LPKLEKTLKNSKISK
+1052 
-1067 YLSDMNK
+1067 
-1074 DLKKNKLSS
+1074 
-1083 TLDSMTKSIKKDTRE
+1083 
-1098 WNKFSKPI
+1098 
-1106 EKLSKSFKTLNSF
+1106 KSFKSLNSF
-1119 AKSMKKDPFKSLNT
+1119 TKSMKKDPFKAFNKDLVSLH
-1133 DLKNLKTTLKN
+1133 KTLKKN
-1144 SKLSNYLDDL
+1144 DL
-1154 YKQLKKDKLYNQ
+1154 TQQLNKMDKALKKNKLAATFN
-1166 FDKMSDSIKD
+1166 KMSKSIKD

-1188 RDVQKAFK
+1188 RDVQKAFQ

-1219 NLTKTLNNQNIGKIL
+1219 NLTKTLNSNDIGKLL
-1234 KSQITEANKATSNV
+1234 KSQIAEANKATTKV
-1248 TFDKDFKTDT
+1248 TFDTDFKNLT

-1277 DVWANTASE
+1277 DVWANTGSE
-1286 EKDALAKVVSSYS
+1286 EKDALAKVVSNYS

-1305 SKKETSFSSNYLK
+1305 SKKETSFSSDYLK

-1323 LKSVTSTFKTAF
+1323 LKSVISSFKTAF
-1335 NSLPGLANKSLSKVI
+1335 DSLPGLASKSLSKVI
-1350 SKVNKGIGGINS
+1350 SEVNKGIGGVNS

-1367 GGKSLNMAKYAVGT
+1367 GGKSLNLAKYAVGT

-1467 DEIKKDPVPFLK
+1467 DELKKDPVPFLK
-1479 KPYFEKANFNGN
+1479 KPYFEKASFSGN

-1503 GFLKAIAEPFKKTLA
+1503 GFLKAIAEPFKKILA

-1539 AAAAYMHQQITD
+1539 AAAAYMHQKITD

-1556 IERIIGN
+1556 IERIIAN

-1596 NSYAMPGHKN
+1596 NNYAMPGHKN

-1621 TWRSDMGMGYNGKYG
+1621 TWRTDMGMGYNGKYG

-1648 RLMYDGGFIN
+1648 RLMAAGGLITQATN
-1658 KPTSIIGGEAG
+1658 AIVGEAG
-1669 PEVMI
+1669 PEMVI
-1674 PLNNKMRAVQILQ
+1674 PLNNKMRAIQIIE
-1687 KAKDTIGGP
+1687 KAKSVVGGNDTNT
-1696 DDSNVTASVDTARVE
+1696 SVSVDTTRVE
-1711 SNQQQQLMMTQVMVK
+1711 SNQQQQLMMTQIMVK

-1740 SNGGSSLNDISNVL
+1740 SNGGTSLNDISNAL

-1768 AKGGTALA
+1768 GKGGTAFA

>member
-1 MARDMELNTG
+1 M
-11 IHIDSI
+11 
-17 QAEGSL
+17 
-23 QSLRNQVKALTSEWK
+23 
-38 INEQVQRANNQYQS
+38 
-52 AYQAK
+52 
-57 VEGLGRAIE
+57 
-66 GQTNYLN
+66 
-73 RLKSEMS
+73 
-80 NLDRTT
+80 
-86 TEGSQKFSQY
+86 
-96 TNRVNTATRQLNNMI
+96 
-111 QQQDRAKS
+111 
-119 TLNLYTTGIKDQK
+119 
-132 QAMENAKNVSQSLV
+132 
-146 ERYKTEG
+146 
-153 KEIKASATERTALKT
+153 
-168 RIQELNSLYSKESS
+168 
-182 ELERVKKESG
+182 
-192 ATSKEYATQTK
+192 
-203 RVNELGTEFAKS
+203 
-215 RTRYRELGSELGGM
+215 
-229 GTHFTGIRQAAAT
+229 
-242 SKTAIGNMNSSIK
+242 
-255 NSISHMKNMAMTA
+255 
-268 GIAGAAVT
+268 
-276 AMFVS
+276 
-281 GAKKSVELE
+281 
-290 NSYKQI
+290 
-296 TNLAETGGE
+296 
-305 KVAEAT
+305 
-311 KNVSRMQE
+311 
-319 DGQKYA
+319 
-325 LKYGKSQQEIADGY
+325 
-339 EDLIKRGYDTKQALG
+339 
-354 AMKSELQ
+354 
-361 ASVASGDDFKD
+361 
-372 VVKVSSQTLEAF
+372 
-384 GMRTNS
+384 
-390 TAGMVKN
+390 
-397 TKIAVN
+397 
-403 DLAYAAD
+403 
-410 MTATGFSDLGVGMS
+410 
-424 YVGST
+424 
-429 AHQAGFSL
+429 
-437 SETSSAMGILS
+437 
-448 NNGLEAEKSGT
+448 GT
-459 GLRKVINSL
+459 GLRKAINSL

-510 QGLGKNKQTDI
+510 QGMGKNEKTDI
-521 FHDLFGT
+521 FHSLFGT
-528 TGQQAGLILAEN
+528 TGQTAGLILSDN
-540 AKQLGELNQKVADSA
+540 AKKLGELNQKVADSA
-555 KNDYVEKLS
+555 KNDYVGKLS

-612 FGNAV
+612 FQNAV

-693 VLNEFI
+693 VLNEFV

-716 AGIWVADKVAVF
+716 AGIWVADKVVVF
-728 TSKVKDVTDAFG
+728 ASKVRAVTDAFG
-740 GLSKKLKNSEIQ
+740 GLSNKLKNSGIQ
-752 NAASEVGEKTGEN
+752 NAASEIGEQSGEN
-765 LTQGITSKLE
+765 LAKGIESKAGSSSISSRLSS
-775 DTATGN
+775 
-781 GLTTLGKSMMGKLSL
+781 LGGSMMGKISI
-796 GMGAVQVGFDIVGA
+796 GMSAVQVGFDIIGA
-810 IKAKNPEERT
+810 IKAKNPT
-820 KKAGGAIGTSLG
+820 DKAKNIGG
-832 LGIGAVLGGPVGA
+832 GIGSALGAGIAGILLGPEAAVLGA
-845 MIGTELGDQ
+845 QLGDL
-854 IGKSAA
+854 IGKNVGPGISNYLDHGNTSPKGSESDIKKRLKEAQDQYKA
-860 PSIENLFKNGSFNS
+860 NKREYNWFHSSVSKDALDQNDKDIKRYEQQLKRIEND
-874 KNSLAYMKEQR
+874 
-885 ENAKENLAN
+885 
-894 TNKKADFGN
+894 KK
-903 LFENKFDQKKAD
+903 KPKT
-915 ADAAKNYAKEKAVF
+915 
-929 DKWNKKIEDYKK
+929 
-941 EKSKSSKN
+941 

-966 TDIKNVKAMVPAI
+966 TDIKNVKDMVPAI
-979 KAYEKAIK
+979 KDYEKAIK
-987 GLKSNLRKNS
+987 DLKSSLKKNS
-997 PAKELSKIDSSI
+997 PAKELSKIDKSI
-1009 QGSTKKWSSLAKPI
+1009 SGSTKSWAKLAKPI
-1023 KDIGNA
+1023 ENVG
-1029 FKTLTSFSKSMS
+1029 
-1041 KKDSFASLNKD
+1041 
-1052 LPKLEKTLKNSKISK
+1052 
-1067 YLSDMNK
+1067 
-1074 DLKKNKLSS
+1074 
-1083 TLDSMTKSIKKDTRE
+1083 
-1098 WNKFSKPI
+1098 
-1106 EKLSKSFKTLNSF
+1106 KSFKSLNSF
-1119 AKSMKKDPFKSLNT
+1119 TKSMKKDPFKAFNKDLVSLHNTLKKNDLTKQLNKMDKALKKNKLAETFNKMSNSIKKDTKAWTGFAKPVNNVAGAFKKLSSFTKSMKKDPFESLNR
-1133 DLKNLKTTLKN
+1133 DLKNLETTLKN
-1144 SKLSNYLDDL
+1144 SKISNRLDDL
-1154 YKQLKKDKLYNQ
+1154 YKQLKKDKLYSQ
-1166 FDKMSDSIKD
+1166 FDKMSRSIKD

-1188 RDVQKAFK
+1188 RDVQKAFQ

-1234 KSQITEANKATSNV
+1234 KSQIIKANKATSNV

-1277 DVWANTASE
+1277 DVWANTGSE
-1286 EKDALAKVVSSYS
+1286 EKDALAKVVSNYS

-1305 SKKETSFSSNYLK
+1305 SKKETSFSSDYLN

-1335 NSLPGLANKSLSKVI
+1335 NSLPGLASKSLSKVI
-1350 SKVNKGIGGINS
+1350 SEVNKGIGGINS

-1367 GGKSLNMAKYAVGT
+1367 GGKSLNLAKYAVGT

-1467 DEIKKDPVPFLK
+1467 DELKKDPVPFLK
-1479 KPYFEKANFNGN
+1479 KPYFEKANFSGS

-1531 KAYGPMIK
+1531 SAYGPMIK
-1539 AAAAYMHQQITD
+1539 AAAAYMHQKITD

-1556 IERIIGN
+1556 IERIIAN
-1563 ESGGNPHAINLTD
+1563 ESGGDPNVTNNWD
-1576 NNAKAGTPSKGILQY
+1576 SNAKAGTPSTGILQY
-1591 IDPTF
+1591 ILPTF
-1596 NSYAMPGHKN
+1596 LNYAMPGHTN
-1606 IWNPLDQL
+1606 IHNPLDQL

-1621 TWRSDMGMGYNGKYG
+1621 TWRTDMGMGYNGKYG

-1648 RLMYDGGFIN
+1648 RLMYDGGLIN

-1696 DDSNVTASVDTARVE
+1696 DDTNTSVSIDTTRVE
-1711 SNQQQQLMMTQVMVK
+1711 SNQQQQLMMTQIMVK

-1740 SNGGSSLNDISNVL
+1740 SNGGTSLNDISNAL

-1768 AKGGTALA
+1768 GKGGTAFA

>member
-1 MARDMELNTG
+1 M
-11 IHIDSI
+11 
-17 QAEGSL
+17 
-23 QSLRNQVKALTSEWK
+23 
-38 INEQVQRANNQYQS
+38 
-52 AYQAK
+52 
-57 VEGLGRAIE
+57 
-66 GQTNYLN
+66 
-73 RLKSEMS
+73 
-80 NLDRTT
+80 
-86 TEGSQKFSQY
+86 
-96 TNRVNTATRQLNNMI
+96 
-111 QQQDRAKS
+111 
-119 TLNLYTTGIKDQK
+119 
-132 QAMENAKNVSQSLV
+132 
-146 ERYKTEG
+146 
-153 KEIKASATERTALKT
+153 
-168 RIQELNSLYSKESS
+168 
-182 ELERVKKESG
+182 
-192 ATSKEYATQTK
+192 
-203 RVNELGTEFAKS
+203 
-215 RTRYRELGSELGGM
+215 
-229 GTHFTGIRQAAAT
+229 
-242 SKTAIGNMNSSIK
+242 
-255 NSISHMKNMAMTA
+255 
-268 GIAGAAVT
+268 
-276 AMFVS
+276 
-281 GAKKSVELE
+281 
-290 NSYKQI
+290 
-296 TNLAETGGE
+296 
-305 KVAEAT
+305 
-311 KNVSRMQE
+311 
-319 DGQKYA
+319 
-325 LKYGKSQQEIADGY
+325 
-339 EDLIKRGYDTKQALG
+339 
-354 AMKSELQ
+354 
-361 ASVASGDDFKD
+361 
-372 VVKVSSQTLEAF
+372 
-384 GMRTNS
+384 
-390 TAGMVKN
+390 
-397 TKIAVN
+397 
-403 DLAYAAD
+403 
-410 MTATGFSDLGVGMS
+410 
-424 YVGST
+424 
-429 AHQAGFSL
+429 
-437 SETSSAMGILS
+437 
-448 NNGLEAEKSGT
+448 GT
-459 GLRKVINSL
+459 GLRKAINSL

-477 ALQELGLSTKDFTDN
+477 ALGELGLSTKDFTDN

-555 KNDYVEKLS
+555 KNDYVGKLS

-612 FGNAV
+612 FENAV

-693 VLNEFI
+693 VLNQFV

-765 LTQGITSKLE
+765 LTQGITSKMDSGAIE
-775 DTATGN
+775 SKGSA
-781 GLTTLGKSMMGKLSL
+781 LGLSL
-796 GMGAVQVGFDIVGA
+796 GTKLSIGATAVLAGMDIVGA
-810 IKAKNPEERT
+810 IKAKTQTQKVENI
-820 KKAGGAIGTSLG
+820 GGAIGTAIG
-832 LGIGAVLGGPVGA
+832 GGIGAYFGQPVLGA
-845 MIGTELGDQ
+845 MIGQALGKLGGLGASNFLTGYNDYLSKHKPKNIVQ
-854 IGKSAA
+854 KIGYNFAQAKEQWSKNMTSLKKYHPVLHFLIKIPISAFKNKLGIITSVGRAAMNGLADLWDIGKD
-860 PSIENLFKNGSFNS
+860 SF
-874 KNSLAYMKEQR
+874 MGR
-885 ENAKENLAN
+885 
-894 TNKKADFGN
+894 
-903 LFENKFDQKKAD
+903 
-915 ADAAKNYAKEKAVF
+915 F
-929 DKWNKKIEDYKK
+929 DKIIPDVKKNFSNMIKGIQTDWKNIWNPKNIKKPQATH
-941 EKSKSSKN
+941 KSSKSQTHKTSI
-949 TSTAKAI
+949 TSTEI
-956 KDVATTHVSK
+956 KKVASQKSISK
-966 TDIKNVKAMVPAI
+966 KDIENVKMMAGAVKKYQVALNSLKSSLKSSGITKDLDKLETNFSGTYKSLNKMIKPFGKVTKNFNSLSKFKIGKNDPFKTIKNDLNNF
-979 KAYEKAIK
+979 EKY
-987 GLKSNLRKNS
+987 LKKSK
-997 PAKELSKIDSSI
+997 LSKYINDLDKIIKKSKLSKDF
-1009 QGSTKKWSSLAKPI
+1009 GKLTESLSKDTKKW
-1023 KDIGNA
+1023 D
-1029 FKTLTSFSKSMS
+1029 
-1041 KKDSFASLNKD
+1041 
-1052 LPKLEKTLKNSKISK
+1052 
-1067 YLSDMNK
+1067 
-1074 DLKKNKLSS
+1074 
-1083 TLDSMTKSIKKDTRE
+1083 
-1098 WNKFSKPI
+1098 KFSKPI
-1106 EKLSKSFKTLNSF
+1106 EKVSKSFKTLNSFTNSF
-1119 AKSMKKDPFKSLNT
+1119 AKSMKKDPFKGFNR
-1133 DLKNLKTTLKN
+1133 DLKNLEATLKK
-1144 SKLSNYLDDL
+1144 SKISNRLGNL
-1154 YKQLKKDKLYNQ
+1154 YKQLKKDRLYNQ

-1219 NLTKTLNNQNIGKIL
+1219 NLTKTLNSNDIGKIL
-1234 KSQITEANKATSNV
+1234 KSQITEANKATTKV
-1248 TFDKDFKTDT
+1248 TFDTDFKNLT
-1258 DNVVDALKSFKTNF
+1258 DNIVDALKSFKTNF

-1277 DVWANTASE
+1277 DVWANTGSE
-1286 EKDALAKVVSSYS
+1286 EKDALAKVVSNYS

-1305 SKKETSFSSNYLK
+1305 SKKETSFSSDYLN

-1323 LKSVTSTFKTAF
+1323 LKSVKSSFKTAF
-1335 NSLPGLANKSLSKVI
+1335 NSLPGLASKSLSKVI
-1350 SKVNKGIGGINS
+1350 SEVNKGIGGVNS

-1367 GGKSLNMAKYAVGT
+1367 GGKSLNLAKYAVGT

-1417 RYLGADTA
+1417 RYLGTNTA

-1445 ATGKGDT
+1445 ANGKGDT
-1452 NKTSEDMTDYVFEHL
+1452 NKTSEDMTDYIFEHL
-1467 DEIKKDPVPFLK
+1467 DELKKDPVPFLK
-1479 KPYFEKANFNGN
+1479 KPYFEKANFSGN

-1539 AAAAYMHQQITD
+1539 AAAAYMHQKITD

-1596 NSYAMPGHKN
+1596 NNYAMPGHKN

-1621 TWRSDMGMGYNGKYG
+1621 TWRTDMGMGYNGKYG

-1648 RLMYDGGFIN
+1648 RFMYDGGFIN

-1696 DDSNVTASVDTARVE
+1696 DDTNVTASVDTTRVE
-1711 SNQQQQLMMTQVMVK
+1711 SNQQQQLMMTQIMVK

-1740 SNGGSSLNDISNVL
+1740 SNGGTSLNDISNAL

-1768 AKGGTALA
+1768 GKGGTAFA

>member
-1 MARDMELNTG
+1 MELNTG

-38 INEQVQRANNQYQS
+38 INEQVQRANGNYQS

-57 VEGLGRAIE
+57 TEGLGRAIE

-96 TNRVNTATRQLNNMI
+96 TNQVNTATRQLNNMVL
-111 QQQDRAKS
+111 QQERAKS
-119 TLNLYTTGIKDQK
+119 TLDLYTTGIKDQK
-132 QAMENAKNVSQSLV
+132 QAMENAKNISQSLV
-146 ERYKTEG
+146 ERYKAEG

-182 ELERVKKESG
+182 ELERVKKEYG

-203 RVNELGTEFAKS
+203 RVNELGTEIAKS

-242 SKTAIGNMNSSIK
+242 SKTAIGNMNNSIK

-372 VVKVSSQTLEAF
+372 VVKVSSQTLEEF
-384 GMRTNS
+384 GMKTTS
-390 TAGMVKN
+390 TSGMIKN
-397 TKIAVN
+397 TKKVVN
-403 DLAYAAD
+403 NLAYAAD

-429 AHQAGFSL
+429 AHQARFSL

-448 NNGLEAEKSGT
+448 NNGLEASQAGT

-498 MTDIFGLLHDKM
+498 MTDIFSLLRDKM
-510 QGLGKNKQTDI
+510 QGMGKNKQTDI

-528 TGQQAGLILAEN
+528 TGQQAGLILADN

-555 KNDYVEKLS
+555 KNDYVGKLA

-612 FGNAV
+612 FENAV

-660 KGAWDTFYGIIKG
+660 VGAWDTFYGIIKG

-693 VLNEFI
+693 ILNQFV

-716 AGIWVADKVAVF
+716 AGIWVADKVANF
-728 TSKVKDVTDAFG
+728 AVKINDVADAFK
-740 GLSKKLKNSEIQ
+740 GLKDKLVHSNIET
-752 NAASEVGEKTGEN
+752 AASEVGEKTGEN
-765 LTQGITSKLE
+765 LTQGITSKMDSGAIE
-775 DTATGN
+775 SKGSA
-781 GLTTLGKSMMGKLSL
+781 LGLSL
-796 GMGAVQVGFDIVGA
+796 GTKLSIGATAALAGMDIVGA
-810 IKAKNPEERT
+810 IKAKT
-820 KKAGGAIGTSLG
+820 QTQKVKSIGGAIGTTLG
-832 LGIGAVLGGPVGA
+832 AGIGGVLGGAPGA
-845 MIGTELGDQ
+845 LLGSTIGDQ
-854 IGKSAA
+854 LGKSAA
-860 PSIENLFKNGSFNS
+860 PAFQKWLYHPDDPTAKKGTSKYYDQLAASAKKRANRFKSNMVTPGISANEQGTD
-874 KNSLAYMKEQR
+874 LKEM
-885 ENAKENLAN
+885 
-894 TNKKADFGN
+894 KKAEADVKKYEA
-903 LFENKFDQKKAD
+903 LAKRAKKAKD
-915 ADAAKNYAKEKAVF
+915 SINEPS
-929 DKWNKKIEDYKK
+929 KK
-941 EKSKSSKN
+941 
-949 TSTAKAI
+949 TSTSKAI
-956 KDVATTHVSK
+956 EDVATTHVSK

-997 PAKELSKIDSSI
+997 PAKELSKIDKSI
-1009 QGSTKKWSSLAKPI
+1009 SGSTKSWTKLAKPI
-1023 KDIGNA
+1023 ETVG
-1029 FKTLTSFSKSMS
+1029 
-1041 KKDSFASLNKD
+1041 
-1052 LPKLEKTLKNSKISK
+1052 
-1067 YLSDMNK
+1067 
-1074 DLKKNKLSS
+1074 
-1083 TLDSMTKSIKKDTRE
+1083 
-1098 WNKFSKPI
+1098 
-1106 EKLSKSFKTLNSF
+1106 KSFKSLNSF
-1119 AKSMKKDPFKSLNT
+1119 TKSMKKDPFKAFNKDLVSLH
-1133 DLKNLKTTLKN
+1133 KTLKKN
-1144 SKLSNYLDDL
+1144 DL
-1154 YKQLKKDKLYNQ
+1154 TQQLNKMDKALKKNKLAATFN
-1166 FDKMSDSIKD
+1166 KMSKSIKD

-1188 RDVQKAFK
+1188 RDVQKAFQ

-1219 NLTKTLNNQNIGKIL
+1219 NLTKTLNSNDIGKLL
-1234 KSQITEANKATSNV
+1234 KSQIAEANKATTKV
-1248 TFDKDFKTDT
+1248 TFDTDFKNLT

-1277 DVWANTASE
+1277 DVWANTGSE
-1286 EKDALAKVVSSYS
+1286 EKDALAKVVSNYS

-1305 SKKETSFSSNYLK
+1305 SKKETSFSSDYLK

-1323 LKSVTSTFKTAF
+1323 LKSVISSFKTAF
-1335 NSLPGLANKSLSKVI
+1335 DSLPGLASKSLSKVI
-1350 SKVNKGIGGINS
+1350 SEVNKGIGGVNS

-1367 GGKSLNMAKYAVGT
+1367 GGKSLNLAKYAVGT

-1467 DEIKKDPVPFLK
+1467 DELKKDPVPFLK
-1479 KPYFEKANFNGN
+1479 KPYFEKASFSGN

-1503 GFLKAIAEPFKKTLA
+1503 GFLKAIAEPFKKILA

-1539 AAAAYMHQQITD
+1539 AAAAYMHQKITD

-1556 IERIIGN
+1556 IERIIAN

-1596 NSYAMPGHKN
+1596 NNYAMPGHKN

-1621 TWRSDMGMGYNGKYG
+1621 TWRTDMGMGYNGKYG

-1648 RLMYDGGFIN
+1648 RLMAAGGLITQATN
-1658 KPTSIIGGEAG
+1658 AIVGEAG
-1669 PEVMI
+1669 PEMVI
-1674 PLNNKMRAVQILQ
+1674 PLNNKMRAIQIIE
-1687 KAKDTIGGP
+1687 KAKSVVGGNDTNT
-1696 DDSNVTASVDTARVE
+1696 SVSVDTTRVE
-1711 SNQQQQLMMTQVMVK
+1711 SNQQQQLMMTQIMVK

-1740 SNGGSSLNDISNVL
+1740 SNGGTSLNDISNAL

-1768 AKGGTALA
+1768 GKGGTAFA

>member
-1 MARDMELNTG
+1 M
-11 IHIDSI
+11 
-17 QAEGSL
+17 
-23 QSLRNQVKALTSEWK
+23 
-38 INEQVQRANNQYQS
+38 
-52 AYQAK
+52 
-57 VEGLGRAIE
+57 
-66 GQTNYLN
+66 
-73 RLKSEMS
+73 
-80 NLDRTT
+80 
-86 TEGSQKFSQY
+86 
-96 TNRVNTATRQLNNMI
+96 
-111 QQQDRAKS
+111 
-119 TLNLYTTGIKDQK
+119 
-132 QAMENAKNVSQSLV
+132 
-146 ERYKTEG
+146 
-153 KEIKASATERTALKT
+153 
-168 RIQELNSLYSKESS
+168 
-182 ELERVKKESG
+182 
-192 ATSKEYATQTK
+192 
-203 RVNELGTEFAKS
+203 
-215 RTRYRELGSELGGM
+215 
-229 GTHFTGIRQAAAT
+229 
-242 SKTAIGNMNSSIK
+242 
-255 NSISHMKNMAMTA
+255 
-268 GIAGAAVT
+268 
-276 AMFVS
+276 
-281 GAKKSVELE
+281 
-290 NSYKQI
+290 
-296 TNLAETGGE
+296 
-305 KVAEAT
+305 
-311 KNVSRMQE
+311 
-319 DGQKYA
+319 
-325 LKYGKSQQEIADGY
+325 
-339 EDLIKRGYDTKQALG
+339 
-354 AMKSELQ
+354 
-361 ASVASGDDFKD
+361 
-372 VVKVSSQTLEAF
+372 
-384 GMRTNS
+384 
-390 TAGMVKN
+390 
-397 TKIAVN
+397 
-403 DLAYAAD
+403 
-410 MTATGFSDLGVGMS
+410 
-424 YVGST
+424 
-429 AHQAGFSL
+429 
-437 SETSSAMGILS
+437 
-448 NNGLEAEKSGT
+448 
-459 GLRKVINSL
+459 

-477 ALQELGLSTKDFTDN
+477 ALEELGLSTKDFTDN

-555 KNDYVEKLS
+555 KNDYVGKLS

-612 FGNAV
+612 FENAV

-636 YLGKHSDDL
+636 CLGKHSDDL

-693 VLNEFI
+693 VLNQFV

-752 NAASEVGEKTGEN
+752 NAASEIGEQSGEN
-765 LTQGITSKLE
+765 LAKGIESKAGSSSISSRLSS
-775 DTATGN
+775 
-781 GLTTLGKSMMGKLSL
+781 LGGSMMGKISI
-796 GMGAVQVGFDIVGA
+796 GMSAVQVGFDIIGA
-810 IKAKNPEERT
+810 IKAKNPT
-820 KKAGGAIGTSLG
+820 DKAKGVGGAIGTALG
-832 LGIGAVLGGPVGA
+832 AGIGGVLGGAPGA
-845 MIGTELGDQ
+845 LLGSTIGDQ
-854 IGKSAA
+854 LGKSAA
-860 PSIENLFKNGSFNS
+860 PAFQKWLYHPDDPTAKKGTEKYYDQLAESAKKRADRFKSSMLTPGISAS
-874 KNSLAYMKEQR
+874 EQGTDLKEMKKAEADVKKYEALAKRAEK
-885 ENAKENLAN
+885 AKESI
-894 TNKKADFGN
+894 NKPP
-903 LFENKFDQKKAD
+903 KK
-915 ADAAKNYAKEKAVF
+915 
-929 DKWNKKIEDYKK
+929 
-941 EKSKSSKN
+941 

-956 KDVATTHVSK
+956 QDVATTHVSK
-966 TDIKNVKAMVPAI
+966 TDIKNVKDMVPAI
-979 KAYEKAIK
+979 KNYEKAIK
-987 GLKSNLRKNS
+987 DLKSNLKKNS

-1029 FKTLTSFSKSMS
+1029 FKTLASFSKSMS
-1041 KKDSFASLNKD
+1041 KKDAFASLNKD

-1083 TLDSMTKSIKKDTRE
+1083 TLDSMTKSIKKDTSE
-1098 WNKFSKPI
+1098 WNKFDKPI
-1106 EKLSKSFKTLNSF
+1106 EKVSKSFKTLNSF
-1119 AKSMKKDPFKSLNT
+1119 TKSMKKDPFKSLNT
-1133 DLKNLKTTLKN
+1133 DLKNLETTLKN
-1144 SKLSNYLDDL
+1144 SKISNYLDDL
-1154 YKQLKKDKLYNQ
+1154 HKQLKKDKLYNQ

-1188 RDVQKAFK
+1188 RDVQKAFQ
-1196 ELNKFTKTYSKSDPF
+1196 ELNKFTKSYGKSDPF
-1211 ANLNKDIQ
+1211 SKLKDDIV

-1234 KSQITEANKATSNV
+1234 KSQITEANKATSSV

-1277 DVWANTASE
+1277 DVWANTGSE
-1286 EKDALAKVVSSYS
+1286 EKDALAKVVSNYS

-1305 SKKETSFSSNYLK
+1305 SKKETSFSSDYLN

-1335 NSLPGLANKSLSKVI
+1335 NSLPGLASKSLSKVI
-1350 SKVNKGIGGINS
+1350 SEVNKGIGGINS

-1367 GGKSLNMAKYAVGT
+1367 GGKSLNLAKYAVGT

-1467 DEIKKDPVPFLK
+1467 DELKKDPVPFLK
-1479 KPYFEKANFNGN
+1479 KPYFEKASFSGN

-1518 DMDFSGAGGARPA
+1518 DLDFSGAGGARPA
-1531 KAYGPMIK
+1531 SAYGPMIK
-1539 AAAAYMHQQITD
+1539 AAAAYMHQKITD

-1596 NSYAMPGHKN
+1596 NNYAMPGHKN

-1621 TWRSDMGMGYNGKYG
+1621 TWRTDMGMGYNGKYG

-1648 RLMYDGGFIN
+1648 RLMYDGGLIN

-1696 DDSNVTASVDTARVE
+1696 DDTNTSVSIDTTRVE
-1711 SNQQQQLMMTQVMVK
+1711 SNQQQQLMMTQIMVK

-1740 SNGGSSLNDISNVL
+1740 SNGGTSLNDISNAL

-1768 AKGGTALA
+1768 GKGGTAFA

>member
-1 MARDMELNTG
+1 MAKDMELNTG

-38 INEQVQRANNQYQS
+38 INEQVQRANGNYQS

-57 VEGLGRAIE
+57 AEGLGRAIE

-96 TNRVNTATRQLNNMI
+96 TNQVNTATRQLNNMVM
-111 QQQDRAKS
+111 QQERAKS
-119 TLNLYTTGIKDQK
+119 TLDLYTTGIKDQK
-132 QAMENAKNVSQSLV
+132 QAMENAKNISQSLV
-146 ERYKTEG
+146 ERYKAEG
-153 KEIKASATERTALKT
+153 QEIKASATERTALKA

-182 ELERVKKESG
+182 ELERVKNESG
-192 ATSKEYATQTK
+192 ATSKEYATQAK
-203 RVNELGTEFAKS
+203 RVNELGTEIAKS

-390 TAGMVKN
+390 TSGMIKN
-397 TKIAVN
+397 TKKAVN

-448 NNGLEAEKSGT
+448 NNGLEADKAGT
-459 GLRKVINSL
+459 GLRKAINSL

-510 QGLGKNKQTDI
+510 QGMGKNKQTDI

-555 KNDYVEKLS
+555 KNDYVGKLA

-617 KGVGKWV
+617 KDVGKWV
-624 GNLTDKVADFFT
+624 GNLTDKVADFFN
-636 YLGKHSDDL
+636 YLGKHSNDL

-652 GTIVKDIA
+652 GTITKDIA
-660 KGAWDTFYGIIKG
+660 IGAWDTFYGIIKG
-673 IGKAFNLVHTNGKKA
+673 IGKAFGLVHTNGKKA

-693 VLNEFI
+693 VLNQFV

-711 IGGLL
+711 IGSLL
-716 AGIWVADKVAVF
+716 AGIWVADKVANF
-728 TSKVKDVTDAFG
+728 AVKINDVTDAFG
-740 GLSKKLKNSEIQ
+740 GLSNKLKNSGIQ
-752 NAASEVGEKTGEN
+752 NAASEIGEKTGEN
-765 LTQGITSKLE
+765 LTQGITSKMDSGAIE
-775 DTATGN
+775 SKGSA
-781 GLTTLGKSMMGKLSL
+781 LGLSL
-796 GMGAVQVGFDIVGA
+796 GTKLSIGATAALAGMDIVGA
-810 IKAKNPEERT
+810 IKAKT
-820 KKAGGAIGTSLG
+820 QTQKVKSIGGAIGTTLG
-832 LGIGAVLGGPVGA
+832 AGIGGVLGGAPGA
-845 MIGTELGDQ
+845 LLGSTIGDQ
-854 IGKSAA
+854 LGKSAA
-860 PSIENLFKNGSFNS
+860 PAFQKWLYHPDDPTAKKGTSKYYDQLAASAKKRANQFKSNMVTPGISANEQGTDL
-874 KNSLAYMKEQR
+874 KEMKKAEADVKKYEALAKRAEK
-885 ENAKENLAN
+885 AKESI
-894 TNKKADFGN
+894 NKPP
-903 LFENKFDQKKAD
+903 KK
-915 ADAAKNYAKEKAVF
+915 
-929 DKWNKKIEDYKK
+929 
-941 EKSKSSKN
+941 

-956 KDVATTHVSK
+956 QDVATTHVSK
-966 TDIKNVKAMVPAI
+966 TDIKNVKDMVPAI

-987 GLKSNLRKNS
+987 DLKSNLKKNS
-997 PAKELSKIDSSI
+997 PAKELSKIDKSI
-1009 QGSTKKWSSLAKPI
+1009 SGSTKSWAKLAKPI
-1023 KDIGNA
+1023 ETVG
-1029 FKTLTSFSKSMS
+1029 
-1041 KKDSFASLNKD
+1041 
-1052 LPKLEKTLKNSKISK
+1052 
-1067 YLSDMNK
+1067 
-1074 DLKKNKLSS
+1074 
-1083 TLDSMTKSIKKDTRE
+1083 
-1098 WNKFSKPI
+1098 
-1106 EKLSKSFKTLNSF
+1106 KSFKSLNLF
-1119 AKSMKKDPFKSLNT
+1119 TKSMKKDPFKAFNKDLVSLHNT
-1133 DLKNLKTTLKN
+1133 LKKNDLTKQLNKMDKALKKNKLAATFNKMSNSIKKDTKAWTNFAKPVNNVAGAFKRLSSFTKSMKKDPFKDFNRDLKNLEATLKK

-1154 YKQLKKDKLYNQ
+1154 YKQLKKDRLYSQ
-1166 FDKMSDSIKD
+1166 FDKMSRSIKD

-1188 RDVQKAFK
+1188 RDVQKAFQ
-1196 ELNKFTKTYSKSDPF
+1196 ELNKFTKSYGKSDPF
-1211 ANLNKDIQ
+1211 ATLDKDIK
-1219 NLTKTLNNQNIGKIL
+1219 NLTKTLNSNDIGKLL
-1234 KSQITEANKATSNV
+1234 KSQIAEANKATSNV

-1258 DNVVDALKSFKTNF
+1258 DNIVDALKSFKTNF

-1277 DVWANTASE
+1277 DVWANTGSE
-1286 EKDALAKVVSSYS
+1286 EKDGLAKVVSDYS

-1305 SKKETSFSSNYLK
+1305 SKKETSFSSDYLK
-1318 KWSSW
+1318 KWNSW
-1323 LKSVTSTFKTAF
+1323 LKSVTNSFKTAF
-1335 NSLPGLANKSLSKVI
+1335 NSLPGLASKSLSKVI
-1350 SKVNKGIGGINS
+1350 SEVNKGIGGINS

-1467 DEIKKDPVPFLK
+1467 DELKKDPVPFLK
-1479 KPYFEKANFNGN
+1479 KPYFEKANFSGN

-1503 GFLKAIAEPFKKTLA
+1503 GFLKAIAEPFKKILV

-1556 IERIIGN
+1556 IERIIAN

-1596 NSYAMPGHKN
+1596 NNYAMPGHKN

-1648 RLMYDGGFIN
+1648 RLMAAGGLITQATN
-1658 KPTSIIGGEAG
+1658 AIVGEAG
-1669 PEVMI
+1669 PEMVV
-1674 PLNNKMRAVQILQ
+1674 PLNDKMRAVQIIE
-1687 KAKDTIGGP
+1687 KAKSVVGGNDTNT
-1696 DDSNVTASVDTARVE
+1696 SVSVDTARVE

-1732 DGSMASDV
+1732 DGSMASDA
-1740 SNGGSSLNDISNVL
+1740 SNGGTSLNDISNAL

-1768 AKGGTALA
+1768 GKGGTAFA

>member
-1 MARDMELNTG
+1 MAKDMELNTG

-23 QSLRNQVKALTSEWK
+23 KSLSGQVRALTSEWK
-38 INEQVQRANNQYQS
+38 INEQVQRANGDYQA

-57 VEGLGRAIE
+57 VDGLGRSIE
-66 GQTNYLN
+66 GQQNYIN
-73 RLKSEMS
+73 RLNADIK
-80 NLDRTT
+80 NIDRSTS
-86 TEGSQKFSQY
+86 EGSEKWNKYAKDINS
-96 TNRVNTATRQLNNMI
+96 ATQRMNNMT
-111 QQQDRAKS
+111 QQQERAKS
-119 TLNLYTTGIKDQK
+119 TLDLYTSGIEKQK

-146 ERYKTEG
+146 ERYKAEG

-192 ATSKEYATQTK
+192 ATSKEYATQAK
-203 RVNELGTEFAKS
+203 RINELGTEIAKS

-255 NSISHMKNMAMTA
+255 NSVSHMKNMAMTA

-281 GAKKSVELE
+281 GAKKSVDLE

-339 EDLIKRGYDTKQALG
+339 EDLIKRGYDTNQALG

-384 GMRTNS
+384 GMRTTS

-448 NNGLEAEKSGT
+448 NNGLEADKAGT
-459 GLRKVINSL
+459 GLRKTINSL

-477 ALQELGLSTKDFTDN
+477 ALEELGLSTKDFTDN

-510 QGLGKNKQTDI
+510 QGMGKNKQTDI

-555 KNDYVEKLS
+555 KNDYVGKLS
-564 KKNSETGKV
+564 QKNSETGKV

-612 FGNAV
+612 FENAV

-624 GNLTDKVADFFT
+624 GNLTDNVADFFT

-660 KGAWDTFYGIIKG
+660 VGAWDTFAGTLKV
-673 IGKAFNLVHTNGKKA
+673 IGTMFGLVHTNGKKA

-693 VLNEFI
+693 VLNQFV

-706 QALKT
+706 QALKI

-716 AGIWVADKVAVF
+716 AGIWVADKVANF
-728 TSKVKDVTDAFG
+728 AVKINDVTDAFK
-740 GLSKKLKNSEIQ
+740 GLKDKLVHSNIET
-752 NAASEVGEKTGEN
+752 AASEIGEQSGEN
-765 LTQGITSKLE
+765 LAKGIETKAGSSSVGSRLS
-775 DTATGN
+775 A
-781 GLTTLGKSMMGKLSL
+781 LGGSLMGKVSI
-796 GMGAVQVGFDIVGA
+796 GMSAVQVGFDVIGA
-810 IKAKNPEERT
+810 IKAKNPDD
-820 KKAGGAIGTSLG
+820 KAKNIGV
-832 LGIGAVLGGPVGA
+832 GIGSALGAGIASILLGPEAAVLGA
-845 MIGTELGDQ
+845 QLGDL
-854 IGKSAA
+854 IGKNVGPGIS
-860 PSIENLFKNGSFNS
+860 
-874 KNSLAYMKEQR
+874 
-885 ENAKENLAN
+885 
-894 TNKKADFGN
+894 
-903 LFENKFDQKKAD
+903 
-915 ADAAKNYAKEKAVF
+915 NYL
-929 DKWNKKIEDYKK
+929 DHG
-941 EKSKSSKN
+941 N
-949 TSTAKAI
+949 TSTKGSESDIKKRLKEAQDQSKANKREYNWFHSSVSKDALDQNDKDIKRYEKQLKRIEDDKKKPKKTSTSKAI
-956 KDVATTHVSK
+956 EDVATTHVSK
-966 TDIKNVKAMVPAI
+966 TDIKNVKDMVPAI
-979 KAYEKAIK
+979 KDYEDALS
-987 GLKSNLRKNS
+987 GLKKFLKNNS

-1009 QGSTKKWSSLAKPI
+1009 QGSTKKWSNLAKPI

-1041 KKDSFASLNKD
+1041 KKDAFASLNDD

-1074 DLKKNKLSS
+1074 DLKNNKLSS
-1083 TLDSMTKSIKKDTRE
+1083 TLDSMTKSIKKDTSE
-1098 WNKFSKPI
+1098 WNKFDKPI
-1106 EKLSKSFKTLNSF
+1106 EKVSKSFKTLNSF
-1119 AKSMKKDPFKSLNT
+1119 AKSMKKDPFESLNT
-1133 DLKNLKTTLKN
+1133 DLKNLETTLKN

-1154 YKQLKKDKLYNQ
+1154 YKQLKKDKLYTQ

-1188 RDVQKAFK
+1188 RDVQKAFQ
-1196 ELNKFTKTYSKSDPF
+1196 ELNKFTKSYGKSDPF
-1211 ANLNKDIQ
+1211 ATLDKDIQ

-1277 DVWANTASE
+1277 DVWANTGSE
-1286 EKDALAKVVSSYS
+1286 EKDALAKVVSNYS

-1305 SKKETSFSSNYLK
+1305 SKKETSFSSDYLN

-1323 LKSVTSTFKTAF
+1323 LKSVTSSFKTAF
-1335 NSLPGLANKSLSKVI
+1335 NSLPDLASKSLSKVI
-1350 SKVNKGIGGINS
+1350 SEVNKGIGGVNS

-1367 GGKSLNMAKYAVGT
+1367 GGKSLNLAKYAVGT

-1467 DEIKKDPVPFLK
+1467 DELKKDPVPFLK
-1479 KPYFEKANFNGN
+1479 KPYFEKANFSGS

-1556 IERIIGN
+1556 IERIIAN
-1563 ESGGNPHAINLTD
+1563 ESGGDPNVTNNWD
-1576 NNAKAGTPSKGILQY
+1576 DNAKAGHPSTGILQY
-1591 IDPTF
+1591 ILPTF
-1596 NSYAMPGHKN
+1596 LNYAMPGHTN
-1606 IWNPLDQL
+1606 IHNPLDQL

-1621 TWRSDMGMGYNGKYG
+1621 TWRTDMGMGYNGKYG

-1648 RLMYDGGFIN
+1648 RFMYDGGFIN

-1711 SNQQQQLMMTQVMVK
+1711 SNQKQQLMMTQVMVK

-1732 DGSMASDV
+1732 DGSLASDS
-1740 SNGGSSLNDISNVL
+1740 SNGGTSLNDISSML
-1754 DKIGLSNRKMTKFQ
+1754 DKVSLQNRKMTKFQ
-1768 AKGGTALA
+1768 GKGGTAFA

>member
-1 MARDMELNTG
+1 MAKDMELNTG

-96 TNRVNTATRQLNNMI
+96 TNQVNTATRQLNNMV

-132 QAMENAKNVSQSLV
+132 QAMENAKNISQSLV
-146 ERYKTEG
+146 ERYKAEG

-192 ATSKEYATQTK
+192 ATSKEYATQAK
-203 RVNELGTEFAKS
+203 RINELGTEIAKS

-255 NSISHMKNMAMTA
+255 NSVSHMKNMAMTA

-281 GAKKSVELE
+281 GAKKSVDLE

-339 EDLIKRGYDTKQALG
+339 EDLIKRGYDTNQALG

-477 ALQELGLSTKDFTDN
+477 ALGELGLSTKDFTDN

-498 MTDIFGLLHDKM
+498 MTDIFSLLHDKM
-510 QGLGKNKQTDI
+510 QGMGKNKQTDI

-555 KNDYVEKLS
+555 KNDYVGKLS

-612 FGNAV
+612 FENAV

-624 GNLTDKVADFFT
+624 GNLTDKVADFFN

-660 KGAWDTFYGIIKG
+660 VGAWDTFYGIIKG

-693 VLNEFI
+693 VLNQFV

-752 NAASEVGEKTGEN
+752 NAASEIGEQSGEN
-765 LTQGITSKLE
+765 LAKGIETKAGSSSVGSRLS
-775 DTATGN
+775 A
-781 GLTTLGKSMMGKLSL
+781 LGGSLMGKVSI
-796 GMGAVQVGFDIVGA
+796 GMSAVQVGFDVIGA
-810 IKAKNPEERT
+810 IKAKNPDD
-820 KKAGGAIGTSLG
+820 KAKNIGG
-832 LGIGAVLGGPVGA
+832 GIGSALGAGIASILLGPEAAVLGA
-845 MIGTELGDQ
+845 QLGDL
-854 IGKSAA
+854 IGKNVGPGIS
-860 PSIENLFKNGSFNS
+860 
-874 KNSLAYMKEQR
+874 
-885 ENAKENLAN
+885 
-894 TNKKADFGN
+894 
-903 LFENKFDQKKAD
+903 
-915 ADAAKNYAKEKAVF
+915 NYL
-929 DKWNKKIEDYKK
+929 DHG
-941 EKSKSSKN
+941 N
-949 TSTAKAI
+949 TSTKGSESDIKKRLKEAQDQSKANKREYNWFHSSVSKDALDQNDKDIKRYEKQLKRIEDDKKKPKKTSTSKAI
-956 KDVATTHVSK
+956 EDVATTHVSK
-966 TDIKNVKAMVPAI
+966 TDIKNVKDMVPAI
-979 KAYEKAIK
+979 KDYEDALS
-987 GLKSNLRKNS
+987 GLKKFLKNNS

-1041 KKDSFASLNKD
+1041 KKDAFASLNDD

-1074 DLKKNKLSS
+1074 DLKNNKLSS
-1083 TLDSMTKSIKKDTRE
+1083 TLDSMTKSIKKDTSE
-1098 WNKFSKPI
+1098 WNKFDKPI
-1106 EKLSKSFKTLNSF
+1106 EKVSKSFKTLNSF
-1119 AKSMKKDPFKSLNT
+1119 AKSMKKDPFESLNT
-1133 DLKNLKTTLKN
+1133 DLKNLETTLKN

-1188 RDVQKAFK
+1188 RDVQKAFQ
-1196 ELNKFTKTYSKSDPF
+1196 ELNKFTKSYGKSDPF
-1211 ANLNKDIQ
+1211 SKLNDDIV

-1277 DVWANTASE
+1277 DVWANTGSE
-1286 EKDALAKVVSSYS
+1286 ERNALAKVVSNYS

-1305 SKKETSFSSNYLK
+1305 SKKETSFSSDYLN
-1318 KWSSW
+1318 KWNSW
-1323 LKSVTSTFKTAF
+1323 LKSVTSSFKTAF

-1350 SKVNKGIGGINS
+1350 SEVNKGIGGVNS

-1367 GGKSLNMAKYAVGT
+1367 GGKSLNLAKYAVGT

-1391 VGEQGYELAYDKANG
+1391 VGEQGYELAYDKQNG
-1406 IYPVGLKGEEV
+1406 IYPVGLQGEEV

-1467 DEIKKDPVPFLK
+1467 DELKKDPVPFLK
-1479 KPYFEKANFNGN
+1479 KPYFEKANFSGS

-1556 IERIIGN
+1556 IERIIAN
-1563 ESGGNPHAINLTD
+1563 ESGGDPNVTNNWD
-1576 NNAKAGTPSKGILQY
+1576 DNAKAGHPSTGILQY
-1591 IDPTF
+1591 ILPTF
-1596 NSYAMPGHKN
+1596 LNYAMPGHTN
-1606 IWNPLDQL
+1606 IHNPLDQL

-1621 TWRSDMGMGYNGKYG
+1621 TWRTDMGMGYNGKYG

-1648 RLMYDGGFIN
+1648 RFMYDGGFIN

-1711 SNQQQQLMMTQVMVK
+1711 SNQKQQLMMTQVMVK

-1732 DGSMASDV
+1732 DGSLASDS
-1740 SNGGSSLNDISNVL
+1740 SNGGTSLNDISSML
-1754 DKIGLSNRKMTKFQ
+1754 DKVSLQNRKMTKFQ
-1768 AKGGTALA
+1768 GKGGTAFA